1 MSLSMLSGDSYHAQN
16 TVLGA
21 RVFSK
26 LRTMPAIKSVF
37 KECGINGWI
46 NRAKSVRKLGGNKAL
61 IHLDKDQIC

>member
-1 MSLSMLSGDSYHAQN
+1 
-16 TVLGA
+16 VLGA

-61 IHLDKDQIC
+61 IYLDKDQIC